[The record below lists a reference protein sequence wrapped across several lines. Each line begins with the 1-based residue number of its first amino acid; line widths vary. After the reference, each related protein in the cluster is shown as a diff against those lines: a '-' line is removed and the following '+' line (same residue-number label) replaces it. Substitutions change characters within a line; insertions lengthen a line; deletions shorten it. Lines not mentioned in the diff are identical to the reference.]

1 MLRLVFMKFFLKII
15 IIFFCI
21 NVNTST
27 LAVEVID
34 KISNESKNIFKTLTR
49 KSLKKEKLLEFILNN
64 VIIIDDK
71 RGDGVV
77 TYYFEDSI
85 YKRYKDL
92 KIISQDVWKISSFG
106 FLNILNGP
114 KKHIWKVQIEKGNT
128 INIKNKLN
136 SVGTLHEFSYQD
148 KTNYYIKVEEK
159 KFNDNRQK

>member
-1 MLRLVFMKFFLKII
+1 MKHFLKII
-15 IIFFCI
+15 IIFLCI

-27 LAVEVID
+27 FAVEVID
-34 KISNESKNIFKTLTR
+34 KISNKSKNILKTLTR
-49 KSLKKEKLLEFILNN
+49 KSLKNEKLIEFIINN

-92 KIISQDVWKISSFG
+92 AIISQDVWQISSFG
-106 FLNILNGP
+106 FLKIFNGP
-114 KKHIWKVQIEKGNT
+114 KKNIWKVQIEKGNT

-136 SVGTLHEFSYQD
+136 LIGLLHEFSYQD
-148 KTNYYIKVEEK
+148 KTSYHIKVEEK
-159 KFNDNRQK
+159 KFNDNKQK

>member
-1 MLRLVFMKFFLKII
+1 MKFFLKII

-49 KSLKKEKLLEFILNN
+49 KSFKKEKLLEFILNN

>member
-128 INIKNKLN
+128 INIKDKLN

>member
-114 KKHIWKVQIEKGNT
+114 K
-128 INIKNKLN
+128 NIFGKFKLKREIQ
-136 SVGTLHEFSYQD
+136 L
-148 KTNYYIKVEEK
+148 I
-159 KFNDNRQK
+159 

>member
-1 MLRLVFMKFFLKII
+1 MKFFLKII